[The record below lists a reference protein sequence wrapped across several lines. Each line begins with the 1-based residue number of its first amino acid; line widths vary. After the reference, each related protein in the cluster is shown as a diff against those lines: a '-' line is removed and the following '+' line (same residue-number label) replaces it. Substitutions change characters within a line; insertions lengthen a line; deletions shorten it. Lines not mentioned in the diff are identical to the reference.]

1 MDRMTCDVC
10 DQEVS
15 KGEDATW
22 LDGIRTGEN
31 LSVLVNHAGHIK
43 CSPSRAQY
51 IIAPEF
57 GLPVVDERPEY
68 DKRLRDPS
76 EVEEL
81 EREFTNAW
89 YELQEN
95 IKEAQWCSVV
105 SKITGCLR

>member
-1 MDRMTCDVC
+1 MTCDVC

-31 LSVLVNHAGHIK
+31 LSVLVNHARHIK
-43 CSPSRAQY
+43 CSPSSAQY